1 MSTKTGSKITLT
13 VARGRVLG
21 LKVYRGFA
29 PLSDLARISRPDI
42 YDQVKNPRGT
52 QRDLSKKH
60 AREAYEYVRS
70 NPCAFYPE
78 IVLNARRPTGLKYRP
93 VHPDDKDVGYLQIDV
108 DRIRR
113 SKATIVS
120 RVDGNHRLH
129 YADGHDPAMPPLN
142 QQVGFCLIYALEA
155 SDADREL
162 LLFRDI
168 NANQK
173 GMNTSHLDS
182 IAVRTMSDLKIR
194 DPLLYIAERL
204 MDDPDSPFHGL
215 VYRGG
220 VRPPGFRIPLRTL
233 KTSVEYLKSRSK
245 KLDLFGDVDVQAI
258 LIKNFWSAT
267 KLWLPLAWRQP
278 KSYIALRATG
288 FWALAFIGSEVVD
301 RAVASGKVEPD
312 NMRKILESGQTWDW
326 SNSGDFRGYGGRAGA
341 LEIANRV
348 IAELEAEGRSVKD
361 LEEQI
366 LGGASRTTGS
376 SARPSRQGRRP
387 GRAKAQ
393 R

>member
-1 MSTKTGSKITLT
+1 MSPRTNAKINLT
-13 VARGRVLG
+13 VVRGRVLG

-42 YDQVKNPRGT
+42 YDQIKNPRGT

-60 AREAYEYVRS
+60 AREAYEYVRDNS
-70 NPCAFYPE
+70 AAFFPE
-78 IVLNARRPTGLKYRP
+78 IVLNARKPTGIKYRP
-93 VHPDDKDVGYLQIDV
+93 ANEDDKDLGYLEIDV
-108 DRIRR
+108 ERVRR
-113 SKATIVS
+113 SKPTIIA

-129 YADGHDPAMPPLN
+129 FADGHDPVMPPLN
-142 QQVGFCLIYALEA
+142 REVGFCLIYGLEA
-155 SDADREL
+155 SAADSEL
-162 LLFRDI
+162 VLFRDI

-182 IAVRTMSDLKIR
+182 IAVRTISDLKKR
-194 DPLLYIAERL
+194 DPLLYIAESL
-204 MDDPDSPFHGL
+204 MDDSESPFRGM

-245 KLDLFGDVDVQAI
+245 KLDLFSDVDVQAI
-258 LIKNFWSAT
+258 LIRNYWSAT
-267 KLWLPLAWRQP
+267 KLWLPQAWRQP
-278 KSYIALRATG
+278 KTYIALRATG

-301 RAVASGKVEPD
+301 RAVASGRIDPEG
-312 NMRKILESGQTWDW
+312 MLGILESGQTWDW

-341 LEIANRV
+341 LEIANTV
-348 IAELEAEGRSVKD
+348 IGELQAEGKSVRDIEKRIR
-361 LEEQI
+361 E
-366 LGGASRTTGS
+366 STKPTPGS
-376 SARPSRQGRRP
+376 GTRPRVKRRP
-387 GRAKAQ
+387 R